1 MNRFLMA
8 NHLATRSKLSS
19 TLNKF
24 QRPTSYHMHTFDMIP
39 DIGSRCVAHVAL
51 LTGVEDGQV
60 CSLAICQLRLGLVVN
75 LSSHLSQSGQNQ
87 ELNMVKVKLKMT
99 LGQTSTVGQVLYRSR

>member
-1 MNRFLMA
+1 MNRSLMA
-8 NHLATRSKLSS
+8 NHLGTRSKFSS
-19 TLNKF
+19 TLNKL
-24 QRPTSYHMHTFDMIP
+24 QRPTSYHMNTFDMIP
-39 DIGSRCVAHVAL
+39 DIGSRCDAHVAL

-87 ELNMVKVKLKMT
+87 ELNVVVVKLKRT
-99 LGQTSTVGQVLYRSR
+99 LRWASTVGQVL